1 MRKAILIL
9 HACLVTTIL
18 LAADWS
24 WQHPKPQGNT
34 LWKTAFANERCCFAV
49 GDHGT
54 ILATVNAGAT
64 WEIQYEGITDH
75 LRDVFI
81 IDSVT
86 AWIAGDNG
94 IILRTTDGGT
104 RWIEQQ
110 SGTANGLNSI
120 FFHDQLNGWAGG
132 DARTLLRTTN
142 GGIRWDPQSLP
153 SGIPNPNTVSINGIW
168 FSSPSDGWVVGSNG
182 LIVYTTNGGSTWTV
196 QQSSGETCLRVKFSS
211 ATTGFAVGT
220 NGTIYSTSNA
230 GSAWSKSTTGLPSG
244 LNDLCFLSQSDIW
257 VVGDDGTAFHSTNGG
272 VS

>member
-1 MRKAILIL
+1 MRKAILLL

-34 LWKTAFANERCCFAV
+34 LWKTAFANERCGFAV

-54 ILATVNAGAT
+54 ILATVNGGTT

-75 LRDVFI
+75 LRDVFV

-168 FSSPSDGWVVGSNG
+168 FSSPSDGWVVGRRTDRAHNEWRLDMDGPTVLRRNMPACEVLLRNNG
-182 LIVYTTNGGSTWTV
+182 IRRWHERHNLQHIERRLSVEQIDNR
-196 QQSSGETCLRVKFSS
+196 SSER
-211 ATTGFAVGT
+211 AE
-220 NGTIYSTSNA
+220 
-230 GSAWSKSTTGLPSG
+230 
-244 LNDLCFLSQSDIW
+244 
-257 VVGDDGTAFHSTNGG
+257 
-272 VS
+272 